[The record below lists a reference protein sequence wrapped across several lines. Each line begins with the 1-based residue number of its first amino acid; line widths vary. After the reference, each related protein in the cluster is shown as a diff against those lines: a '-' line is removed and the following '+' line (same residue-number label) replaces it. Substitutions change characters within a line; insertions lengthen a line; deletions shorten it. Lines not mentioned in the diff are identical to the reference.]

1 MALLRTEA
9 AVDVTV
15 AAERAGAAAGL
26 TRTFQTYTK
35 LNADTG
41 SVYVGRT
48 SGYGTPLENL
58 ARRDASHPYNKVGF
72 GPAELDQTSPNGWA
86 IRGREQMLIQFY
98 RQQGI
103 SANKINGIS
112 PSNSNIWN
120 YLNAAIDAFGG
131 G

>member
-1 MALLRTEA
+1 
-9 AVDVTV
+9 
-15 AAERAGAAAGL
+15 
-26 TRTFQTYTK
+26 
-35 LNADTG
+35 
-41 SVYVGRT
+41 
-48 SGYGTPLENL
+48 
-58 ARRDASHPYNKVGF
+58 VGF